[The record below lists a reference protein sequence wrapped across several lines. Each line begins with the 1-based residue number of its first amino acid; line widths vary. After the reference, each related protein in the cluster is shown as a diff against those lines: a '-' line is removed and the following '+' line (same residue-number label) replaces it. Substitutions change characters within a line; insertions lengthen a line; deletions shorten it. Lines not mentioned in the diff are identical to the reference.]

1 MKIKDRIQLLDHFY
15 FFEEPEIQMDY
26 MITLH
31 NVVHNWLTKN
41 GYNTEYKV
49 NDMPFTS
56 DKTKILPEPFHTN
69 EMNYVIVTTF
79 NQNWL
84 LNLFVEDIKNT
95 LDIWKLHYPETFI
108 VKNN

>member
-1 MKIKDRIQLLDHFY
+1 
-15 FFEEPEIQMDY
+15 
-26 MITLH
+26 
-31 NVVHNWLTKN
+31 
-41 GYNTEYKV
+41 
-49 NDMPFTS
+49 MPFTS

-84 LNLFVEDIKNT
+84 LDLFVEDIKNT
-95 LDIWKLHYPETFI
+95 LYIWKLHYPETFI